1 MYQIFADSAYVIHDK
16 NFTAFCK
23 PHLTNLPPDTAF
35 ELETLRLQLE
45 EKEKAP
51 YRPIY
56 KDALPDPTKPT
67 FKSVLQRQPPAQL
80 KPREQ
85 WMRDPPPI
93 MSDKEA
99 DDLYY
104 AGLAWIF
111 GTSAPARQGTDAD
124 GHTFMVGSEPTDA
137 DMKREPSENTSA
149 SAPILQATP
158 HRFTDIRSPTH
169 PKHAESQLLRGRIL
183 LALRTRRYLKAF
195 KRKDIPPV
203 SMCPTSHATI
213 TTLLDKQDIVE
224 RDIDRLLETYP
235 GRILFRP
242 ISPD

>member
-1 MYQIFADSAYVIHDK
+1 
-16 NFTAFCK
+16 
-23 PHLTNLPPDTAF
+23 
-35 ELETLRLQLE
+35 
-45 EKEKAP
+45 
-51 YRPIY
+51 
-56 KDALPDPTKPT
+56 
-67 FKSVLQRQPPAQL
+67 
-80 KPREQ
+80 
-85 WMRDPPPI
+85 

-104 AGLAWIF
+104 AGLAWTF

-158 HRFTDIRSPTH
+158 HLFTDIRNSTH

-195 KRKDIPPV
+195 KRKGIPPV

-213 TTLLDKQDIVE
+213 TTLLDKRDIVE
-224 RDIDRLLETYP
+224 RDIDRLLERERLTPEGFSSDPSRQIEPEYE
-235 GRILFRP
+235 RL
-242 ISPD
+242 SDMVDQLSLNLHLSCA